1 MNWSELFL
9 ISHLNFSA
17 IIYLGLNCRKKLT
30 QITSHISP
38 PQETYHICIVSGTWK
53 ALNVCL
59 VNEGMC
65 KYLPT
70 HLQLQIQGT
79 GKRGS
84 VKKKKK
90 KGSQYWFIPFA
101 WRPHTQCRRE
111 WDSCAY
117 SQHTLWEENYMSYSN
132 YWVKKL
138 RSKNILNERFEF
150 FSLYIN
156 SWTQPNSQTQFNFW
170 PSTFIE
176 KHFSHRQSHINTW
189 KERLRLQFTRFVFL
203 TVPFTLF
210 PFSTEIWK
218 IILPCFIARKL

>member
-1 MNWSELFL
+1 MNWSESFL

-30 QITSHISP
+30 QITSHISS

-90 KGSQYWFIPFA
+90 EVS
-101 WRPHTQCRRE
+101 T
-111 WDSCAY
+111 DSFHLHGA
-117 SQHTLWEENYMSYSN
+117 HTLSAEESVTVAHTPNTHCG
-132 YWVKKL
+132 KK
-138 RSKNILNERFEF
+138 I
-150 FSLYIN
+150 
-156 SWTQPNSQTQFNFW
+156 T
-170 PSTFIE
+170 
-176 KHFSHRQSHINTW
+176 
-189 KERLRLQFTRFVFL
+189 
-203 TVPFTLF
+203 
-210 PFSTEIWK
+210 
-218 IILPCFIARKL
+218 